1 MTFYYFTAFAK
12 KTSRIGRKGQD
23 ISEVFDFRIWRN
35 TLVVLNI
42 KPLNIAQY
50 QGSSVVKI

>member
-1 MTFYYFTAFAK
+1 M
-12 KTSRIGRKGQD
+12 GRFQAIVSFLAWVD
-23 ISEVFDFRIWRN
+23 IRIWRN